1 MAKITAK
8 AKKGPFKQKKEMS
21 FPLAKEN
28 FIIIG
33 IGILDLIIGYIFLAQ
48 DSVDGF
54 APTVIAPI
62 LLVIGYCI
70 IIPYGIL
77 KKPKSELENV
87 AETEDNSTSNVSI
100 ASPVSS
106 NIKTS

>member
-8 AKKGPFKQKKEMS
+8 PKKSSAKQKKEMS
-21 FPLAKEN
+21 FPLGKEN
-28 FIIIG
+28 FIIIA
-33 IGILDLIIGYIFLAQ
+33 IGIVDIIIGYIFLAQ

-54 APTVIAPI
+54 SPMVIAPI

-77 KKPKSELENV
+77 KKPKKEIEGIKDSDESTASAV
-87 AETEDNSTSNVSI
+87 AASSNVST
-100 ASPVSS
+100 
-106 NIKTS
+106 NIKTN

>member
-1 MAKITAK
+1 MAKVQAKVKKTAV
-8 AKKGPFKQKKEMS
+8 KQKKEMS

-33 IGILDLIIGYIFLAQ
+33 IGILDLVIGYIFLAQ
-48 DSVDGF
+48 DSVSGF

-77 KKPKSELENV
+77 KKPKSELETNI
-87 AETEDNSTSNVSI
+87 ETEESTASNVTI
-100 ASPVSS
+100 TPPVSS
-106 NIKTS
+106 NIKTG

>member
-1 MAKITAK
+1 MAKVQAK
-8 AKKGPFKQKKEMS
+8 AKKTAVKQKKEMS

-33 IGILDLIIGYIFLAQ
+33 IGILDLVIGYIFLAQ
-48 DSVDGF
+48 DSVSGF

-77 KKPKSELENV
+77 KKPKSELETNV
-87 AETEDNSTSNVSI
+87 ETEESISSNVTNTP
-100 ASPVSS
+100 PVSS
-106 NIKTS
+106 NIKTG